1 MRYSG
6 NFTWSSVAETLEQQ
20 TRYGQGQ
27 IGANGGAEYTTSA
40 SGSWGPVLDGSQKRL
55 GTVRHTLT
63 PSMAINWRITLIPVS
78 LKIITYL

>member
-1 MRYSG
+1 MRYNG

-40 SGSWGPVLDGSQKRL
+40 SGSWGPVLDGSQQKAWN
-55 GTVRHTLT
+55 GETYAYS
-63 PSMAINWRITLIPVS
+63 SMAINWRIISIPVS